1 MPKVHRRARTKKVG
15 RGKILNWLKSAG
27 IKVDSFLKRTKIL
40 SAITGQLKGVSPYV
54 AAADAGLRTVGYGT
68 RRRGSGLHR
77 TGTGLR
83 TVGSGHRRG
92 RGLTRSGNGRILI

>member
-15 RGKILNWLKSAG
+15 RGKILSWLKNAG

-40 SAITGQLKGVSPYV
+40 SAITGQLKNVSPYV

-68 RRRGSGLHR
+68 RRRNLGRGLR
-77 TGTGLR
+77 RAGTGLR
-83 TVGSGHRRG
+83 TVG
-92 RGLTRSGNGRILI
+92 RGLSRSGNGRILM